1 MLPSCYYPFS
11 QQQQQ
16 HRYAEGELKTANVDS
31 TRASISSLL
40 EKYRAASA
48 PLVHIVHKTP
58 EGAPLFTPGT
68 SLAAEFG
75 ELAPKSGEKV
85 VTKLHPGSFSG
96 TDLDAYLKGTGRQKV
111 VLTG

>member
-1 MLPSCYYPFS
+1 M
-11 QQQQQ
+11 
-16 HRYAEGELKTANVDS
+16 KTANVDS
-31 TRASISSLL
+31 TRAKISSLL

-58 EGAPLFTPGT
+58 DGAPLFTPGT
-68 SLAAEFG
+68 SLAAEFS
-75 ELAPKSGEKV
+75 ELEPKGGEKV
-85 VTKLHPGSFSG
+85 ITKQFPGSFSG